1 MVIREVV
8 AAMAFTSAIHGN
20 VVSVDR
26 AHNLV
31 VIHHHAH
38 AGMAMEMTM
47 AVRMADPRALGRLR
61 KGAFVELRCDE
72 DQNPWVCVRR

>member
-1 MVIREVV
+1 ML
-8 AAMAFTSAIHGN
+8 AALAFVSAIHGD

-26 AHNLV
+26 AHDLV

-47 AVRMADPRALGRLR
+47 AVRMADPRALGRLH

-72 DQNPWVCVRR
+72 RQNPWVCVMR

>member
-1 MVIREVV
+1 MKLALALTY
-8 AAMAFTSAIHGN
+8 AAAIHGN

-38 AGMAMEMTM
+38 AGMKIEMTM
-47 AVRMADPRALGRLR
+47 AVRMADPRALAALR
-61 KGAFVELRCDE
+61 PGAFVELRCDE
-72 DQNPWVCVRR
+72 HVNPWVCVRR

>member
-1 MVIREVV
+1 MI
-8 AAMAFTSAIHGN
+8 AMLAFASAIHGN

-47 AVRMADPRALGRLR
+47 AVRMADPLTLAGLR

-72 DQNPWVCVRR
+72 GQNPWVCVRR